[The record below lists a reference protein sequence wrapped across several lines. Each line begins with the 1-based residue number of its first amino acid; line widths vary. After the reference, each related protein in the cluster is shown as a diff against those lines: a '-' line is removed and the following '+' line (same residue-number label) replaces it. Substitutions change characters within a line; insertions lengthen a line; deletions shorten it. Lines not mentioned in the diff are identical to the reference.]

1 MSTYLE
7 LLPDDLYI
15 KNFQQVHRPTLQS
28 AAKKGNRKQIKKQ
41 GHKTNHNVVQAWMN
55 DKPFKS
61 LRMSTDGKDL
71 FSYNLCIGDTDPT
84 TDGKILR
91 DWTTKG
97 IGYWSQTTS
106 THVNLARRF
115 VDKVCNGT

>member
-1 MSTYLE
+1 MAKK
-7 LLPDDLYI
+7 PKKKVP
-15 KNFQQVHRPTLQS
+15 KNVHDAAVTLGTLQL

-71 FSYNLCIGDTDPT
+71 FSYNLEDRIE
-84 TDGKILR
+84 LSHAHR
-91 DWTTKG
+91 
-97 IGYWSQTTS
+97 
-106 THVNLARRF
+106 
-115 VDKVCNGT
+115 